1 MNSRYLTII
10 IVHDKN
16 GKRSYIKIS
25 DRTDSENLTMS
36 AIDDNI
42 SLVDDF
48 NMATIFDCADPD
60 IDLSLEHIRNKGYY
74 ARTIKINTLMFD
86 SPETNYNVGY
96 TRLAENGVE

>member
-16 GKRSYIKIS
+16 GNRSYIKIS
-25 DRTDSENLTMS
+25 GRTDSENLTMS
-36 AIDDNI
+36 VIDDNI

-74 ARTIKINTLMFD
+74 ARAIKVNTLMFD
-86 SPETNYNVGY
+86 NPETNYNVGY
-96 TRLAENGVE
+96 TRLVENRS